1 MDNKSAVSTL
11 QEFGAKSKISAPT
24 YEFIDGEDGGYV
36 CKVSMMDSESYGNG
50 RSKRDAKHLAASNLL
65 RKIRKLP
72 GVGSLLSDWETNAT
86 DEISE
91 LADEMTNLN
100 RDMLKELRDYCVRHD
115 MPLPIIEIVQQS
127 GTPNAPEF
135 VACCSV
141 ASIVRYGKSDKKKD
155 ARQRAA
161 IEMLSVIANDL
172 DAVRP
177 DQMQVVTPKPTESD
191 AEMIDV
197 QADVEAERRKKF
209 NTYRELT
216 DAGSVD
222 NTGLR
227 LCDRHKYFKNF
238 YPALKEAAFEVIKSD
253 EYMST
258 KDQALSLLSALK
270 ITPRIGVV
278 EATSIEPL
286 MKIELNCEF
295 DCLFL
300 GFESEI
306 YRQIIDYFKDML
318 V

>member
-1 MDNKSAVSTL
+1 MENKSAVSAL
-11 QEFGAKSKISAPT
+11 QEFSAKSKVCPPT
-24 YEFIDGEDGGYV
+24 YDFIDGEDGGYV
-36 CKVSMMDSESYGNG
+36 CKVQMMEIESYGNG
-50 RSKRDAKHLAASNLL
+50 RSKRDAKHLAAANIL

-72 GVGSLLSDWETNAT
+72 GAASLLNDV
-86 DEISE
+86 EINECDGIGE
-91 LADEMTNLN
+91 LANEMTNLN
-100 RDMLKELRDYCVRHD
+100 RDMLKELRDYCVRHE

-161 IEMLSVIANDL
+161 IEMMAVISNDL
-172 DAVRP
+172 DALRP
-177 DQMQVVTPKPTESD
+177 DQMQMVTTKPSEVN
-191 AEMIDV
+191 DV
-197 QADVEAERRKKF
+197 IEDVETERRKKF
-209 NTYRELT
+209 TTYRELT
-216 DAGSVD
+216 DAGITD

-227 LCDRHKYFKNF
+227 LCDRHNYFKNF
-238 YPALKEAAFEVIKSD
+238 YPALKEAAFEVINSD
-253 EYMST
+253 EYMNT

-270 ITPRIGVV
+270 ITPTIGVV
-278 EATSIEPL
+278 ESTSIEPL
-286 MKIELNCEF
+286 MKIELNCEL

-306 YRQIIDYFKDML
+306 FGKLIEYFKDML